1 MKDFFKKLSVP
12 KNLLIVSL
20 VLVLV
25 GSLGAYGFHTS
36 FGKVDVE
43 EITFET
49 GNNNGVISG
58 LLYMP
63 KGCSAENPCPAIVL
77 THGYL
82 NSKEMQDAPAIELS
96 KRGYVV
102 LATDMYDHGDSTWD
116 TPAAFSFFMTSQYD
130 VVQYIYEQDYV
141 LKAADGDGMIGV
153 SGHSMGGFSSELA
166 VAMDEGDFVN
176 NGYRKVAVS
185 LAVGADFRYTGPVY
199 SAFADR
205 SCGTIAGQ
213 FDEFFFDNS
222 GLNAGTV
229 LKKDYTTDAVGLDF
243 LGLTGK
249 STDAEEG
256 TFYEVPCEY
265 CPYNGERV
273 IYTPYQ
279 THPWNHFSSYTTAR
293 MIEFYDHAFATQL
306 SRHNLTANTISLD
319 EMSST
324 SQTWFFKELFEL
336 IAMIGLF
343 MAIFPLMSILTSVPA
358 LSGCVTSTPA
368 SESVLA
374 TGKKNL
380 VNAITIVTT
389 LISCFLIPTFMDRS
403 AGLLYVGYVFM
414 GLAAVGVVL
423 AILSISKQKKSHAL
437 VAGLFTVVALL
448 GVLLL
453 KNAGTLF
460 MTDAYYNAPSINT
473 IVYWALCSAVVIALT
488 LLAVHYF
495 INKDNNTTYEHL
507 GITFDLK
514 SIIMSL
520 VVAIVVVATIYAVVW
535 VIDIIFKTD
544 FRFWTFAVKTFGAN
558 QFASSLRYLPWF
570 FMFYAVSGINVV
582 ASTRNMPGF
591 KGDVV
596 GMLVNAGSVLL
607 LLVLQYGILFATG
620 TAPFVNFAL
629 NGILCF
635 ALVPTLA
642 IAAIINRRSFEKTNN
657 VWLGV
662 FINAI
667 LMTIMTL
674 ANTAIY
680 LL

>member
-1 MKDFFKKLSVP
+1 MTDFFKKLSVP

-49 GNNNGVISG
+49 GNNNGVMSG
-58 LLYMP
+58 LLYIP
-63 KGCSAENPCPAIVL
+63 DGCTAETPCPAIVL

-102 LATDMYDHGDSTWD
+102 LATDMYDHGDSKWD
-116 TPAAFSFFMTSQYD
+116 TPAPFSFFMSSQYD
-130 VVQYIYEQDYV
+130 AAKYMYDQDYV
-141 LKAADGDGMIGV
+141 LKADDGDGMIAV

-176 NGYRKVAVS
+176 TGFRKIAVS

-229 LKKDYTTDAVGLDF
+229 LKKDYTTDVVGLDF

-249 STDAEEG
+249 TTDAEEG

-265 CPYNGERV
+265 CPYSGERV

-279 THPWNHFSSYTTAR
+279 THPWNHFSSYTTSL

-306 SRHNLTANTISLD
+306 ARHNLTANTVTLA
-319 EMSST
+319 EKSSS

-336 IAMIGLF
+336 IAMVGLF
-343 MAIFPLMSILTSVPA
+343 MAIFPLMSILTSIPAFSASVTTVPVA
-358 LSGCVTSTPA
+358 EKVLPTS
-368 SESVLA
+368 
-374 TGKKNL
+374 KKNI
-380 VNAITIVTT
+380 VNAITIITT

-403 AGLLYVGYVFM
+403 AGLLYVGYVFI
-414 GLAAVGVVL
+414 GLAAVGIIL
-423 AILSISKQKKSHAL
+423 CILSFSKQKKSHAL
-437 VAGLFTVVALL
+437 VAGLFTVVSLL

-473 IVYWALCSAVVIALT
+473 IVYWALCSAVLIALT

-495 INKDNNTTYEHL
+495 INKDNETTYEHL
-507 GITFDLK
+507 GITFDIK
-514 SIIMSL
+514 AIIMSL
-520 VVAIVVVATIYAVVW
+520 VVAVLVVACVYAVVW
-535 VIDIIFKTD
+535 IIDILFKTD
-544 FRFWTFAVKTFGAN
+544 FRFWTFAIKTFGSA
-558 QFASSLRYLPWF
+558 QFIPSLKYLPWF
-570 FMFYAVSGINVV
+570 FIFYAVSGINVV
-582 ASTRNMPGF
+582 SSTRNMPGF

-607 LLVLQYGILFATG
+607 LLVVQYGMLFATG

-662 FINAI
+662 FINAL